1 MRLPAALRATSARW
15 ALLFVACLFFGTLAV
30 APAPTMPHRAYAS
43 LLATP
48 SPTSKARAVL
58 PTATVA
64 APPAAEDGHYNNP
77 DLGISVEYPPSW
89 VAQPG
94 EQESVLTYLVTPSND
109 PVVVIILYSPMP
121 SDATIEQAA
130 KQIRDEIVSIGADV
144 DYISER
150 GTKVK
155 SGQEGWISEF
165 SSTNTD
171 GGLAH
176 FVLMSVAHGQRLF
189 SIAAFGTK
197 ARIDDE
203 RNDIRDLLSN
213 VTLSDPGLYG
223 IPRDQAFVLAGGES
237 NNPRAYDP
245 ATGSGNNLIFSGLVM
260 LNPRLQVTP
269 DLASS
274 WNISPDGKV
283 YTFHLRKNAR
293 FHNGRQVTAQDVIYS
308 WERAADPK
316 LDSDNV
322 LTYLGD
328 IVGID
333 ARHSGESEHISGLKA
348 INDQTLQVTID
359 APKPYF
365 LMKLTYA
372 TASIV
377 NRENIE
383 SGPEWYRTPIGTGP
397 YKLIRWEPLKMQLYE
412 RNADF
417 YSRQPAIHY
426 VVIELFKGQG
436 IRLYENGEVDMT
448 GVSLFDVDR
457 VRDPGEP
464 LHNELVEGVS
474 MCTDKVSFDLNQP
487 PFDDLKIRQAF
498 SLAIDR
504 QRYLD
509 VVQRGIGVPAH
520 GLYPPA
526 LPGYNPSLTGRD
538 FDPALAKQRLS
549 ESKYGSADKLPPI
562 IFTASGFGS
571 DTGAGLSALVDMWR
585 TTLGVTLEIE
595 NLEPDN
601 YLDEIYAGRHG
612 QLFFSGWCADYPDPE
627 NFADALFHSKA
638 QQNEG
643 HYSNPTLDALLEDA
657 RIERDVTKRIQMY
670 QQAEQMIV
678 ADVPAIFLNHDLE
691 FSLVKPYI
699 KGYVFTPINIPI
711 ERYLSIQK

>member
-1 MRLPAALRATSARW
+1 MRLPVTRHAFMSRPAF
-15 ALLFVACLFFGTLAV
+15 LLVACLLFATFLA
-30 APAPTMPHRAYAS
+30 ASSPTSPQPADAS
-43 LLATP
+43 ILATP
-48 SPTSKARAVL
+48 SPTSKARAAL
-58 PTATVA
+58 PTATI
-64 APPAAEDGHYNNP
+64 APPPVAEDGHYSNP
-77 DLGISVEYPPSW
+77 DLGISVDYPDNW
-89 VAQPG
+89 LAQPG
-94 EQESVLTYLVTPSND
+94 EEETTLTYLISPSND
-109 PVVVIILYSPMP
+109 PVVAVIFYSPMP
-121 SDATIEQAA
+121 TSSTIEAAA
-130 KQIRDEIVSIGADV
+130 KQLRDEIVAEDTDV
-144 DYISER
+144 DYISDR
-150 GTKVK
+150 AMKVK
-155 SGQEGWISEF
+155 SGQEGWMSEF
-165 SSTNTD
+165 SSVNTD
-171 GGLAH
+171 GDPHH
-176 FVLMSVAHGQRLF
+176 FVLLSAAQGGRLF
-189 SIAAFGTK
+189 SVAVFGTK
-197 ARIDDE
+197 AQIDDE
-203 RNDIRDLLSN
+203 RKTIRDIMAS
-213 VTLSDPGLYG
+213 VTLTSPGLYG

-245 ATGSGNNLIFSGLVM
+245 ATGQGNNLIFSGLVM
-260 LNPRLQVTP
+260 LNPKLQVVP
-269 DLASS
+269 DLAIS
-274 WNISPDGKV
+274 WNISPDGKT

-308 WERAADPK
+308 WERAADPA
-316 LDSDNV
+316 LASDTV

-333 ARHSGESEHISGLKA
+333 ARHAGESEHISGLKA

-383 SGPEWYRTPIGTGP
+383 SGPEWYRTPVGTGP

-417 YSRQPAIHY
+417 YSRAPAIRF

-474 MCTDKVSFDLNQP
+474 MCTDKVSFDLAQP
-487 PFDDLKIRQAF
+487 PFDDLKVREAF

-526 LPGYNPSLTGRD
+526 LPGYKHGQKSPD

-549 ESKYGSADKLPPI
+549 ESRYGSADKLPPI

-585 TTLGVTLEIE
+585 TTLGVTIEIE
-595 NLEPDN
+595 NLEPDK
-601 YLDEIYAGRHG
+601 YIDEIYAGRHG

-643 HYSNPTLDALLEDA
+643 HYTNPTLDTLLEKA
-657 RIERDVTKRIQMY
+657 RVERDVTKRIGMY
-670 QQAEQMIV
+670 QQAEQIII
-678 ADVPAIFLNHDLE
+678 ADSPAIFLNHDLE
-691 FSLVKPYI
+691 FTLVKPYI
-699 KGYVFTPINIPI
+699 KGYVSTPINIPI